1 MSLVSAMAT
10 GRRGGSWRS
19 VVAMAMVVVV
29 ASSVTGAR
37 GQLRIGFY
45 AQSCPGVERLVGEF
59 VRQHVR
65 RVPTVAAALLR
76 LHFHDCFVRGC
87 DASVLLNSTAG
98 SVAEKDAPPNL
109 TLRGFD
115 FVDRV
120 KTLVEEACPGVV
132 SCADVL
138 ALAARDAVAAIGGPS
153 WRVPTGRRDGTVSS
167 MQEALDEIPKPTMSF
182 KELTDLFA
190 SKGLGVRD
198 LVWLS
203 GAHTIGIAHCSS
215 FADRLY
221 GYPGA
226 GAGNDTTDPSLD
238 AAYAVNLR
246 RRKCRAPSGGYAE
259 DAIVEM
265 DPGSHLS
272 FDLGYYRALLKH
284 RCLLRSDAALLS
296 DAAARADVESVVGG
310 PEEVFFQLF
319 ARSMATLGAVQV
331 KTGAEGEIR
340 RNCAVVNSHSN

>member
-1 MSLVSAMAT
+1 MAAST
-10 GRRGGSWRS
+10 RRRHISSRMAVPAP
-19 VVAMAMVVVV
+19 VVLGVAMVVVV
-29 ASSVTGAR
+29 LASSATGAS
-37 GQLRIGFY
+37 GQLRMGFY
-45 AQSCPGVERLVGEF
+45 AESCPGVERMVGDF

-138 ALAARDAVAAIGGPS
+138 ALAARDAVVAIGGPS
-153 WRVPTGRRDGTVSS
+153 WRVPTGRRDGTVST
-167 MQEALDEIPKPTMSF
+167 MQDALNDIPKNTMTF
-182 KELTDLFA
+182 PQLANLFA

-226 GAGNDTTDPSLD
+226 GNDTTDPSLD
-238 AAYAVNLR
+238 ATYATNLR
-246 RRKCRAPSGGYAE
+246 RRKCRAASGGYAE
-259 DAIVEM
+259 DAVVEM
-265 DPGSHLS
+265 DPGSHLT

-284 RCLLRSDAALLS
+284 RGLLRSDAALLT
-296 DAAARADVESVVGG
+296 DAAARADVEGVVGG
-310 PEEVFFQLF
+310 PEEVYFQVF
-319 ARSMATLGAVQV
+319 ARSMARLATVQV
-331 KTGAEGEIR
+331 KTGAQGEIR
-340 RNCAVVNSHSN
+340 RNCAVVNGG